1 MSNADFLT
9 LAINKTVKLLEELPV
24 DNPTI
29 IVGLSGG
36 PDSVFLLHMLAACR
50 TKTPITLI
58 AAHLNHG
65 WRDSA
70 TQDAT
75 LCEQLCKHLQIT
87 LISTHADKLS
97 FKPKKNGSLEAQGR
111 DLRRFFFNQLLT
123 EYPGALIALGHHAQD
138 QEETFFIRLARGSSL
153 QGLCGMQQITQPYIR
168 PLLMFDKKE
177 IVAYLDDNKI
187 AYAHD
192 ETNDSIDFL
201 RNRIRHKLIPTLREC
216 DDRFGIKITDTMHHL
231 HEADDF
237 MTFACNQA
245 YTTLIDTITQQA
257 SLIYFK
263 TLHPYLKKRV
273 LLQLLIQHNAAFS
286 PSDSFLLEIIRFLHT
301 PEGGI
306 HNLSTKWHLH
316 KKQNFFWLCQNSC
329 SKKTFYNI
337 L

>member
-9 LAINKTVKLLEELPV
+9 LAINKTVKLLEQLAVE
-24 DNPTI
+24 NPTI

-50 TKTPITLI
+50 TKKPITLI

-75 LCEQLCKHLQIT
+75 LCEQLCTQLKIT
-87 LISTHADKLS
+87 LIRKHAQELDYI
-97 FKPKKNGSLEAQGR
+97 PHNNGSLEAMGR
-111 DLRRFFFNQLLT
+111 DLRRFFFKQIIKT
-123 EYPGALIALGHHAQD
+123 YPNAYIALGHHAQD

-168 PLLMFDKKE
+168 PLLSFDKKE
-177 IVAYLDDNKI
+177 IVEYLDNNKI

-192 ETNDSIDFL
+192 ETNNSMNFL
-201 RNRIRHKLIPTLREC
+201 RNRIRHKLLPALQEC
-216 DDRFGIKITDTMHHL
+216 DERFGIKITDTMHHL
-231 HEADDF
+231 QEADDF
-237 MTFACNQA
+237 MIFACNQA
-245 YTTLIDTITQQA
+245 YATLIDTVTQQA

-263 TLHPYLKKRV
+263 TLHPYLQKRV

-286 PSDSFLLEIIRFLHT
+286 PSDSFLLEIIKFLQT
-301 PEGGI
+301 PHGGI
-306 HNLSTKWHLH
+306 HNLSPHWHLH

-329 SKKTFYNI
+329 SKKSIF
-337 L
+337 